1 MNSKKIILLIALT
14 LVGILGTSQMA
25 LAATPTLS
33 ATPSSLNKNVGE
45 TFYIAV
51 NLIPQGENVC
61 VVKGTINFN
70 NLTCKGI
77 TLNSG
82 LMVQTTPTCANPKFV
97 VGIPGCTNAA
107 KNILTVSVAGT
118 NYGQAKLS
126 FTDVKVIGEGK
137 DNASDLKE
145 GTYNIASVQAS
156 QTVTPENQDD
166 AQIAGDE
173 QTSNID
179 QQVNGAEVIPTDVG
193 AASLSSILDYK
204 YFWPLL
210 IIFIILCIGYGIY
223 YFINKKKE
231 KK

>member
-1 MNSKKIILLIALT
+1 MNSKKIILLITLT
-14 LVGILGTSQMA
+14 IVGILGTSQMA

-33 ATPSSLNKNVGE
+33 ATPSTLNKNAGE
-45 TFYIAV
+45 TFYVAV

-82 LMVQTTPTCANPKFV
+82 FMAQTTPTCANPKFV
-97 VGIPGCTNAA
+97 VGIPGCTNAS
-107 KNILTVSVAGT
+107 KNILTVSVVGA
-118 NYGQAKLS
+118 NYGQAKIS

-137 DNASDLKE
+137 DVASNLNE
-145 GTYNIASVQAS
+145 GTYNISAVQAS
-156 QTVTPENQDD
+156 QIVTPDE
-166 AQIAGDE
+166 QIATSTTEQNTNTDE
-173 QTSNID
+173 QA
-179 QQVNGAEVIPTDVG
+179 NGEEVMPATVG
-193 AASLSSILDYK
+193 VASLSSILDYK

-210 IIFIILCIGYGIY
+210 IIFIILSISYGIY
-223 YFINKKKE
+223 YFVNKKKE